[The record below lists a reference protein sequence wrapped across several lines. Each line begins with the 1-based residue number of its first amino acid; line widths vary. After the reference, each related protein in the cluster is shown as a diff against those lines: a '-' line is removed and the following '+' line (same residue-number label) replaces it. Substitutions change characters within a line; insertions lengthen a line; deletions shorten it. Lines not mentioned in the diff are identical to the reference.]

1 MFKNCNGFP
10 LLLTQTW
17 YEWSCG
23 TLLSRDDNIVPLFT
37 QTVLCFCSV
46 LTEAEKQQAAAKD
59 TKQLRQFEE
68 NLLHNYRLYLQMLEE
83 CIGMLCEHKQP
94 TSNHALIATSTA
106 Y

>member
-1 MFKNCNGFP
+1 MLWG
-10 LLLTQTW
+10 
-17 YEWSCG
+17 
-23 TLLSRDDNIVPLFT
+23 DDSIVPLVHPSWDLRLTNPFFM
-37 QTVLCFCSV
+37 FCSV

-83 CIGMLCEHKQP
+83 CIGMFCEHKQP
-94 TSNHALIATSTA
+94 PSTHTLIATSTS